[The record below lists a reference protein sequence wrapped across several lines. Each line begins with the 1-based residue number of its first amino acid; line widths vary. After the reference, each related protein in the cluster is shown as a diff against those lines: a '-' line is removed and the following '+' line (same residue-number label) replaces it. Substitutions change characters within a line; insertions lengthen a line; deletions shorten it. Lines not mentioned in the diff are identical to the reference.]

1 MLLTTIHLA
10 VADNGDEGLVLLP
23 DLSELVMG
31 LVAFLLL
38 IAIMFK
44 FVFPKL
50 NETLAERGTQ
60 IQGKMEEADAKLAE
74 AEVAKREYEA
84 SLDDARGEATQ
95 IIDEAKATAESLRA
109 DILAK
114 AETEA
119 AQIIERAQGEVATER
134 QRVVQ
139 ELRAQVG
146 TMSVELA
153 SRIVERELD
162 AATHEGLV
170 DEYIQRLSNQN

>member
-10 VADNGDEGLVLLP
+10 VADNGDGGLVLAP

-38 IAIMFK
+38 MVAMFK

-50 NETLAERGTQ
+50 NETLEERGTQ
-60 IQGKMEEADAKLAE
+60 IQGKLEEADAKLAE
-74 AEVAKREYEA
+74 AEASKRNYEA

-114 AETEA
+114 AEAEA
-119 AQIIERAQGEVATER
+119 AQIIERAQTEVAAER

-162 AATHEGLV
+162 ATTHEGLV

>member
-10 VADNGDEGLVLLP
+10 VAENGEGLQLAP

-38 IAIMFK
+38 MAVMFK

-50 NETLAERGTQ
+50 NETLEERGAQ
-60 IQGKMEEADAKLAE
+60 IQGKLEEADAKLAE
-74 AEVAKREYEA
+74 AEASKRDYEA
-84 SLDDARGEATQ
+84 SIDDARGEATQ

-119 AQIIERAQGEVATER
+119 AQIIERAQTEVAAER

-162 AATHEGLV
+162 ATTHEGLV